1 MKVLVLLFILISSV
15 LSSQYTFLVNKYNK
29 EIELEAKIIFNIASL
44 ISKNE
49 EIKLYIPNISED
61 EKSIYSKF
69 FKLSETC
76 ESSDFVFIK
85 KVNKSFVPCK
95 GKNKYFFTNNYKKL
109 LNNEEFFGAFFWT
122 KSRPNIVF
130 IKNRLE
136 SRKIS
141 LPKNY
146 QKFIEDF

>member
-1 MKVLVLLFILISSV
+1 MKVLVLLFTIISFA

-29 EIELEAKIIFNIASL
+29 EIELEAKIISNIASI
-44 ISKNE
+44 ISKKE
-49 EIKLYIPNISED
+49 EIRLYIPNISDD
-61 EKSIYSKF
+61 EKAICSKF

-76 ESSDFVFIK
+76 ESSNFVFIK
-85 KVNKSFVPCK
+85 KVSKSLPPCS

-109 LNNEEFFGAFFWT
+109 LNNEKFFGAFFWT

-136 SRKIS
+136 SKKIF
-141 LPKNY
+141 LPKSY